1 MGQRY
6 QSGAF
11 VQQCFAVHPL
21 CLSLKR
27 IDDEGRLLVAC
38 TSCRMMHLS
47 MMHLMV
53 PEQVVARVAVVPL
66 GGEAVGGKA
75 APTTAKELL
84 TACLQEH
91 AMAVTIRELDVIR
104 DSVGLRCAECRR
116 MFDLQISTFE
126 SHQKS

>member
-27 IDDEGRLLVAC
+27 IDDEGRLVVGC
-38 TSCRMMHLS
+38 TSCRMVHHML
-47 MMHLMV
+47 
-53 PEQVVARVAVVPL
+53 PEQVVARVAAVPL
-66 GGEAVGGKA
+66 GGEMTSARA
-75 APTTAKELL
+75 TPTARELL
-84 TACLQEH
+84 EACLRAH
-91 AMAVTIRELDVIR
+91 AVAVTIRELDVIR

-116 MFDLQISTFE
+116 MFDLQVSVFE

>member
-27 IDDEGRLLVAC
+27 MDAEGRLLVSC
-38 TSCRMMHLS
+38 TSCRMMHLLVVE
-47 MMHLMV
+47 HI
-53 PEQVVARVAVVPL
+53 VARVAAVPL
-66 GGEAVGGKA
+66 GGEVTSAKA
-75 APTTAKELL
+75 IPTAKEMLL
-84 TACLQEH
+84 SCLQAH
-91 AMAVTIRELDVIR
+91 AEAVTIRELDVIR

-116 MFDLQISTFE
+116 MFDLQVSTFE

>member
-1 MGQRY
+1 MGQRF

-27 IDDEGRLLVAC
+27 IDEEGRLVIAC
-38 TSCRMMHLS
+38 TSCRMMHV
-47 MMHLMV
+47 MK

-66 GGEAVGGKA
+66 GEEMTGATEI
-75 APTTAKELL
+75 PPAKELL
-84 TACLQEH
+84 NGCLQTH
-91 AMAVTIRELDVIR
+91 PVSVTIRELDVIR

-116 MFDLQISTFE
+116 IFDLHVSMFE

>member
-1 MGQRY
+1 MGQRF

-27 IDDEGRLLVAC
+27 IDEAGRLVVAC
-38 TSCRMMHLS
+38 TSCRMMHHMAADRVL
-47 MMHLMV
+47 
-53 PEQVVARVAVVPL
+53 ARVAAVPL
-66 GGEAVGGKA
+66 DGDTTSAKA
-75 APTTAKELL
+75 IPTAKELL
-84 TACLQEH
+84 DACLRTH
-91 AMAVTIRELDVIR
+91 PVSVTIRELDVIR

-116 MFDLQISTFE
+116 IFDLQVSVFE

>member
-1 MGQRY
+1 MAQRF

-27 IDDEGRLLVAC
+27 LDEQGRLIIAC
-38 TSCRMMHLS
+38 TSCRMMHQ
-47 MMHLMV
+47 MV
-53 PEQVVARVAVVPL
+53 SGQVVARVAAVPVDGDL
-66 GGEAVGGKA
+66 SGAKGL
-75 APTTAKELL
+75 PTAKELL
-84 TACLQEH
+84 AACLDAH
-91 AMAVTIRELDVIR
+91 PVSVTIRELDVIR

-116 MFDLQISTFE
+116 IFDLQVSVFE

>member
-27 IDDEGRLLVAC
+27 VDEEGRLVVAC
-38 TSCRMMHLS
+38 TSCRMMHL
-47 MMHLMV
+47 MMAG
-53 PEQVVARVAVVPL
+53 QVVARVAAVPL
-66 GGEAVGGKA
+66 GGEVTSAKA
-75 APTTAKELL
+75 IPTAKELL
-84 TACLQEH
+84 ETCLQTH
-91 AMAVTIRELDVIR
+91 PVSVTIRELDVIR
-104 DSVGLRCAECRR
+104 DSVGLRCGECRR
-116 MFDLQISTFE
+116 MFDLHVSVFE

>member
-1 MGQRY
+1 MGQRF

-27 IDDEGRLLVAC
+27 LAEEGRLIIAC
-38 TSCRMMHLS
+38 TSCRMMHQ
-47 MMHLMV
+47 MV
-53 PEQVVARVAVVPL
+53 SDQVVARVAAVPVDGDL
-66 GGEAVGGKA
+66 SGAKGL
-75 APTTAKELL
+75 PTAKELL
-84 TACLQEH
+84 AACLEAH
-91 AMAVTIRELDVIR
+91 PVSVTIRELDVIR

-116 MFDLQISTFE
+116 IFDMQVSVFE